1 MSSKRRRTA
10 LLRVYSPSFRSRY
23 GDEMLDALDA
33 EDAKSS
39 RRQRIANDVDFAR
52 NGVAQRF
59 GSDVVM
65 DIEGGIRWVGTVALA
80 ICVAWSTVS
89 LTSSIA
95 WVGFAPA
102 NLRIALLWFV
112 VLAASVGRLL
122 LPRRGAH
129 VLWFIGLL
137 AVLVST
143 YLGSL
148 PRTAPPSDLILGSW
162 AYLLR
167 WQTAAI
173 AFLLLL
179 GAAAPIGLRR
189 SSIAT
194 TSLGLIGG
202 IVLTVRFFSFAR
214 FSGASSYLW
223 ISDGRPRSNVYAS
236 GTTPTFRNELVRGT
250 FVDLARVDLLPNFGW
265 WCLAGLIVLAS
276 VGLLRPKA
284 AVAAIVAAVVALGA
298 ALVFHAMSGVPTS
311 FRYLIPLAIIAE
323 SVIVLAASWRP
334 GERREPSARHRQ
346 TSSRISRSA

>member
-1 MSSKRRRTA
+1 MSSERRRTA

-23 GDEMLDALDA
+23 GVEMLDALEA
-33 EDAKSS
+33 EDAISS

-52 NGVAQRF
+52 NGMAQRF

-65 DIEGGIRWVGTVALA
+65 DIEGGMRWVGTVALA

-95 WVGFAPA
+95 WTGFAPA
-102 NLRIALLWFV
+102 NLRIAILWIV

-162 AYLLR
+162 VYLLR

-189 SSIAT
+189 SSIVT

-202 IVLTVRFFSFAR
+202 LVLTVRFFSFAR
-214 FSGASSYLW
+214 FSGGSSYLW

-236 GTTPTFRNELVRGT
+236 GTTPSFLNEVVRGT

-276 VGLLRPKA
+276 VGLLQPKA
-284 AVAAIVAAVVALGA
+284 AVAAIAAAVVAMSA
-298 ALVFHAMSGVPTS
+298 ALVFHAMPGVPTS

-323 SVIVLAASWRP
+323 SAIVLAASWRR
-334 GERREPSARHRQ
+334 GGRREPSAHHRQ